1 MKHLAPLN
9 ILSDQQAVSMLPEV
23 PHGIDERSLPIA
35 MRGGLMGVFGFGP
48 NPAREHLEKL
58 ETPNEQ

>member
-1 MKHLAPLN
+1 MKHLTPLN

-23 PHGIDERSLPIA
+23 PHGTDERSLPIA

-58 ETPNEQ
+58 ETSNEQ